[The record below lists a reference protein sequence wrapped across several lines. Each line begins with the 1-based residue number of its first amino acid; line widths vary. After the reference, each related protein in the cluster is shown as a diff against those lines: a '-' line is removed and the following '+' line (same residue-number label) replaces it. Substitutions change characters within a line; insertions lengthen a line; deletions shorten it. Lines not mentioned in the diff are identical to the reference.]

1 MTPSLPRQQ
10 QGVVLFLALI
20 ALVILTF
27 AGMALLRT
35 VDTGGL
41 IAGNLAFR
49 QGGVMATDSG
59 VETARGWLLT
69 QSSSTLYLDQPGVS
83 GGNGYYANWQDGFDA
98 HTHNWSTNAVKL
110 TTGNAP
116 GYETWYVIHRMC
128 QKAGDYTADTTTNCI
143 KANAASAQGDSKK
156 AIGYGDFNKYG
167 TATGSPYY
175 RITTRTV
182 GPRNT
187 ETFVQVMLY

>member
-1 MTPSLPRQQ
+1 MNHPQPRQQ

-20 ALVILTF
+20 ALVVLTF

-35 VDTGGL
+35 VDTGGI

-49 QGGVMATDSG
+49 QAGVMATDSG
-59 VETARGWLLT
+59 VETARGWLLG
-69 QSSSTLYLDQPGVS
+69 QSASNLYLDQPNVT
-83 GGNGYYANWQDGFDA
+83 GGTGYYANWQDGFDP
-98 HTHNWSTNAVKL
+98 HTHNWDANAVKL
-110 TTGNAP
+110 TTGNAT
-116 GYETWYVIHRMC
+116 GYDTWYVIHRMC

-175 RITTRTV
+175 RITTRTI

-187 ETFVQVMLY
+187 VSYVQVMLY